1 MTEPTST
8 PQASEPQIDLLE
20 LLGLLWDSRWH
31 IALVAVIGAGFG
43 VLYSMSQTPIYR
55 ANSLVQVE
63 PEQSGLLSVSQL
75 SGVTMAGIG
84 VGAELELLK
93 SRTVLSE
100 VVDELGLDISVSFN
114 YYPYIGKAMASRFK
128 GAPGELAD
136 PVFGDG
142 YAWGGEVLEVGALDV
157 PDDFIGRP
165 LRLVSKQGGWEL
177 WPGLPD
183 EGEPVLSGS
192 VGEQVS
198 GNGFTLKIDQMV
210 ARPGTR
216 FTITNR
222 SKQGAILALQGGLQV
237 SEQRPES
244 GILRME
250 FEHPDSALARAILDV
265 VGENYVRQNIQRSSA
280 AVAQSLDFLQQTLP
294 RVKQDL
300 EAAER
305 RFNEYKVNA
314 GVVDIGAEAGILLS
328 ESVALEKRLEELKLQ
343 RQEIQRRFQ
352 PDHPRYQEWLFQIA
366 ELETRLGNLDGK
378 IAVLPETQQE
388 LIRLRRDVEVG
399 NEIYLQML
407 SKVQQLDIAKA
418 GAIGNV
424 RIVDRAVAT
433 SGPVKPR
440 KSLMVGAAGVGGFF
454 LGCLL
459 VLGRAALHRGVE
471 NPDVIERMGLPVYAG
486 IPFSRAQMKLEASL
500 NKKSKDRAR
509 RHVDTMLLA
518 VKNPADFA
526 VEAVRSLRTSLHF
539 AMLGADNNILMMSGP
554 SIRVGKTFLS
564 ANLAAV
570 VAQGGLKV
578 LLIDSDLRRGSAH
591 RLLNVSNHK
600 GLASILL
607 GQSTLAQA
615 AIETSVTGLSF
626 LPRGTARFSPSEL
639 LMGEGLELLLKEA
652 AKEYDLVI
660 VDTPPILAVTDAAIV
675 GKHAG
680 TTMLVTRFGVNPAK
694 EIELTRRRFELSG
707 IQIKGVV
714 FNGIVKKASAYGHG
728 SYLYYNYSY
737 KSDNQS

>member
-1 MTEPTST
+1 MTETTSS

-20 LLGLLWDSRWH
+20 LLGLLWDSRWL

-63 PEQSGLLSVSQL
+63 PEQSGLLAVSQL
-75 SGVTMAGIG
+75 SGLTTAGIG

-100 VVDELGLDISVSFN
+100 VVDELGLDVSVSFN
-114 YYPYIGKAMASRFK
+114 YYPYIGKAMASRFN
-128 GAPGELAD
+128 GATGELAK
-136 PVFGDG
+136 PLFGEG
-142 YAWGGEVLEVGALDV
+142 YAWGGEVLEVSALDV
-157 PDDFIGRP
+157 PAGYIGRP
-165 LRLVSKQGGWEL
+165 LQLISTNGGWKL
-177 WPGLPD
+177 WASEPG
-183 EGEPVLSGS
+183 EGQPVLSGP
-192 VGEQVS
+192 VGERVV
-198 GNGFTLKIDQMV
+198 GNGFTLQVDQLV
-210 ARPGTR
+210 AHPGTR
-216 FTITNR
+216 FTVVKR
-222 SKQGAILALQGGLQV
+222 PKLGAIMALQGGLQI
-237 SEQRPES
+237 SEQRRES
-244 GILRME
+244 GILRLE
-250 FEHPDSALARAILDV
+250 FEHPDPALARAILDV
-265 VGENYVRQNIQRSSA
+265 VGENYVRQNIKRSSA
-280 AVAQSLDFLQQTLP
+280 AVAQSLEFLQQTLP

-305 RFNEYKVNA
+305 LFNDYKVRE
-314 GVVDIGAEAGILLS
+314 GIVDIGAEASILLS

-407 SKVQQLDIAKA
+407 SKIQQLDIAKA

-433 SGPVKPR
+433 AGPVKPR
-440 KSLMVGAAGVGGFF
+440 KFLMVGVAGVGGFF

-486 IPFSRAQMKLEASL
+486 IPFSKAQLDLEAKQR
-500 NKKSKDRAR
+500 KKGRSRTR
-509 RHVDTMLLA
+509 RGVDTTLVAM
-518 VKNPADFA
+518 KNPADPA
-526 VEAVRSLRTSLHF
+526 IEAIRSLRTSLHF
-539 AMLGADNNILMMSGP
+539 GMLGADNNILMISGP
-554 SIRVGKTFLS
+554 STNVGKTFLS

-570 VAQGGLKV
+570 IAQGGQKV
-578 LLIDSDLRRGSAH
+578 LLIDCDLRRGTAH
-591 RLLNVSNHK
+591 RLLNAGNHK
-600 GLASILL
+600 GLSSILL
-607 GQSTLAQA
+607 GQSSLAQA
-615 AIETSVTGLSF
+615 AVDTAVTGLSF
-626 LPRGTARFSPSEL
+626 IPRGTAPVSPSEL
-639 LMGEGLELLLKEA
+639 LMSERFETLLKEA
-652 AKEYDLVI
+652 ADQYDLVI

-694 EIELTRRRFELSG
+694 EIELTRRRFELNG
-707 IQIKGVV
+707 IQVKGVV
-714 FNGIVKKASAYGHG
+714 FNAIVKKASAYGYG
-728 SYLYYNYSY
+728 SYRYYNYSY